1 MTRNGSQTA
10 VIVERN
16 GPLGIISLNR
26 PDQLNAIDA
35 EMRQELPAAMNLLIE
50 DDEVKA
56 ILLTGSGRAFCAG
69 ADLRETIKARAV
81 PNPAPG
87 GDLLREIFNPLIMN
101 MISAA
106 KPIVVAVNGPAIG
119 FGCSLALAADLVIAA
134 KSATFSMA
142 FTRLGA
148 IPDGGATWVLP
159 RILGGKRAMA
169 MMMLGQEISAL
180 QAEQWGI
187 VSHLLEDRELS
198 QTAREIAGQL
208 ANGPTLAY
216 AGVKALTN
224 ASAIQGLAEHLAL
237 EADWQDEAFETS
249 EFDAALSAFAKR

>member
-1 MTRNGSQTA
+1 MK
-10 VIVERN
+10 ER
-16 GPLGIISLNR
+16 
-26 PDQLNAIDA
+26 
-35 EMRQELPAAMNLLIE
+35 AAPI
-50 DDEVKA
+50 
-56 ILLTGSGRAFCAG
+56 
-69 ADLRETIKARAV
+69 
-81 PNPAPG
+81 PAPG
-87 GDLLREIFNPLIMN
+87 GDLLREIFNPLVMN

-159 RILGGKRAMA
+159 RILGGKRSMA
-169 MMMLGQEISAL
+169 MMMLGQEITARE
-180 QAEQWGI
+180 AEHWGI
-187 VSHLLEDRELS
+187 VSHVLDDSALS
-198 QTAREIAGQL
+198 QTAKDIAEKL

-216 AGVKALTN
+216 VGVKALTN

-237 EADWQDEAFETS
+237 EADWQDRAFEMS
-249 EFDAALSAFAKR
+249 EFDAALAAFAKR